1 MGTNVVP
8 HSVFSAC
15 AVNLP
20 VGEVLETQGVVL
32 INATVAFK
40 NQRTVRLHKGRGFI
54 NGETN

>member
-1 MGTNVVP
+1 MVP